1 MRLQWGSENE
11 KSLLIQMSLSGSAK
25 IMDFSVCLEGSV
37 S

>member
-11 KSLLIQMSLSGSAK
+11 KSLLIQMSLSRSAK
-25 IMDFSVCLEGSV
+25 IMDFSVFLEGSE